1 MGSFSLPSRTELRE
15 VFERGGVEMWN
26 LLCKVFGDK
35 TRGREIE
42 FASRKEGENFAFE
55 GRGEIK
61 EVV

>member
-1 MGSFSLPSRTELRE
+1 
-15 VFERGGVEMWN
+15 MWN

-42 FASRKEGENFAFE
+42 FASRKEGENFSFE